1 MKLVHATF
9 LSFVSLTAYG
19 QTGARPATENG
30 STLPRSFDGKP
41 DLSGIWQAFGV
52 ALFGE
57 TGELRPGQG
66 TRSNWGPPAG
76 PAPYR
81 KELEGQVAELAL
93 DNRKDPNV
101 RCKMAGVPRIT
112 GSVVPLEIIQ
122 TPKKVAILY
131 ESGHAFR
138 SIPLDGKPHP
148 SDLDPSYMGHSTGR
162 WEGDTFVVDVVGFN
176 NLTWLPGAG
185 HFHTEALHVVERY
198 TLQADGTIYYEATM
212 EDPVVFTKP
221 WTYRLILRH
230 PPRDERIMESDCTEN
245 NQDLEHIV
253 PSTKP

>member
-1 MKLVHATF
+1 MKLIHATF
-9 LSFVSLTAYG
+9 FVFVSLTAHG
-19 QTGARPATENG
+19 QSLPQATTEKG

-66 TRSNWGPPAG
+66 TKSNWGPPVG

-81 KELEGQVAELAL
+81 KELEGKVAELAS

-138 SIPLDGKPHP
+138 SIPVDGKPHP

-162 WEGDTFVVDVVGFN
+162 WDGDTFEVDVVGFN
-176 NLTWLPGAG
+176 NITWLPGAG
-185 HFHTEALHVVERY
+185 HFHSEALHVVERY
-198 TLQADGTIYYEATM
+198 TLQPDKTIYYEATM
-212 EDPVVFTKP
+212 EDPAVFTKP
-221 WTYRLILRH
+221 WAYRLILRH

-253 PSTKP
+253 PSH

>member
-1 MKLVHATF
+1 MQKFRALTLGVAI
-9 LSFVSLTAYG
+9 LLTAAAASA
-19 QTGARPATENG
+19 QV
-30 STLPRSFDGKP
+30 PRASDGHP

-66 TRSNWGPPAG
+66 TKSNWGPPAG

-81 KELEGQVAELAL
+81 KELESKVSELAA

-112 GSVVPLEIIQ
+112 GSVVPLEIVQ

-138 SIPLDGKPHP
+138 SIPVDGKPHP
-148 SDLDPSYMGHSTGR
+148 ADLDPSFMGHSTGR
-162 WEGDTFVVDVVGFN
+162 WDGDTFVVDVTGFN
-176 NLTWLPGAG
+176 NVTWLPGAG
-185 HFHTEALHVVERY
+185 HFHSEALHVVERY
-198 TLQADGTIYYEATM
+198 TLQPDSTIYYEAIM
-212 EDPVVFTKP
+212 EDPEVFTKP
-221 WTYRLILRH
+221 WAYRLILRH

-253 PSTKP
+253 PSH